1 MINKKFRENYCFLF
15 EEALL
20 DEIEEIAVFKEI
32 PAGETFIRI
41 GDELSAIPL
50 VISGAMKVFR
60 IDKNEEEHILYFI
73 ETGDFCAMSL
83 SCCVNGTK
91 SNIRAV
97 AETNTE
103 IVLVPSE
110 AMDTWLV
117 KYKSWRSYILD
128 SYNVRMN
135 ELLETIDSLVF
146 MNMEERLMKYLTD
159 KVKIQ
164 KDTNLDTTHQEIA
177 LELHTSRVVISRLLK
192 KLEGSGDI
200 KLARNKIELLN
211 F

>member
-1 MINKKFRENYCFLF
+1 MINKLKENYGFLL

-20 DEIEEIAVFKEI
+20 KEIEEVGVFKQI
-32 PAGETFIRI
+32 PEGETFISI
-41 GDELSAIPL
+41 GEKLNAIPL

-60 IDKNEEEHILYFI
+60 IDANDDEHILYFI
-73 ETGDFCAMSL
+73 ETGDSCAMSL
-83 SCCVNGTK
+83 ACCVNGTK

-97 AETNTE
+97 AETETE
-103 IVLVPSE
+103 VVLIPSS
-110 AMDTWLV
+110 AMDEWLV
-117 KYKSWRSYILD
+117 KYKTWRSYILD
-128 SYNVRMN
+128 SYNIRLN

-146 MNMEERLMKYLTD
+146 MNMEERLMKYLSD

-164 KDTNLDTTHQEIA
+164 KNTTLDVTHQQVA

-192 KLEGSGDI
+192 KLENNGAI

>member
-1 MINKKFRENYCFLF
+1 MIDKLKENYSFLL
-15 EEALL
+15 EEDLIK
-20 DEIEEIAVFKEI
+20 EIEEIGVFKQI
-32 PAGETFIRI
+32 PAGETFISI
-41 GDELSAIPL
+41 GEQLNAIPL

-60 IDKNEEEHILYFI
+60 IDGNDDEHILYFI
-73 ETGDFCAMSL
+73 ETGDSCAMSL
-83 SCCVNGTK
+83 ACCVNGTK

-97 AETNTE
+97 AETDTE
-103 IVLVPSE
+103 VVLVPSN
-110 AMDTWLV
+110 AMDEWLI
-117 KYKSWRSYILD
+117 KYKSWRTYILD
-128 SYNVRMN
+128 SYNVRLN

-146 MNMEERLMKYLTD
+146 MNMEERLMKYLND

-164 KDTNLDTTHQEIA
+164 KDTILDVTHQQIA

-192 KLEGSGDI
+192 KLEHNGAI

>member
-1 MINKKFRENYCFLF
+1 MINKKFRENYSFLF

-50 VISGAMKVFR
+50 VVSGAMKVFR

-73 ETGDFCAMSL
+73 ETGDSCAMSL

-117 KYKSWRSYILD
+117 KYKTWRSYILD
-128 SYNVRMN
+128 SYNVRLN

-164 KDTNLDTTHQEIA
+164 KDVHLDTTHQEIA

-192 KLEGSGDI
+192 KLEVSGDI
-200 KLARNKIELLN
+200 KLSRNKIELLN